1 MGRYSN
7 SGVTTDRPNAA
18 GFGRNIRYKHSGQK
32 VRIRRM
38 CDSLICWEN
47 ILIKAMSSIK
57 LGFFFLIRFY
67 KTRCSRQV
75 DTFHMI
81 KRHRLPAAFLENFG
95 NSNWFLS
102 VSVSVLVFCKGS

>member
-32 VRIRRM
+32 LRIRRM

-47 ILIKAMSSIK
+47 ILRQC
-57 LGFFFLIRFY
+57 LI
-67 KTRCSRQV
+67 
-75 DTFHMI
+75 
-81 KRHRLPAAFLENFG
+81 
-95 NSNWFLS
+95 
-102 VSVSVLVFCKGS
+102 